1 MSCIDANIT
10 FVKGVDIYI
19 VNNTKRITTN
29 VTFSKDIFVN
39 CSLVCGV
46 HNSLSLLTN
55 DVKILFD
62 GDKLLLV

>member
-10 FVKGVDIYI
+10 FVKGVGIYI
-19 VNNTKRITTN
+19 VNNTKHITTN
-29 VTFSKDIFVN
+29 VTFSKNIFAN

-46 HNSLSLLTN
+46 HNSLGLLTN

-62 GDKLLLV
+62 GNKLLLV